1 MASKNSHVL
10 SIDFEQYSL
19 NIIQAETT
27 VVCS

>member
-27 VVCS
+27 VCS